1 MAVARWPPTPAIR
14 QRSAD
19 REEGAM
25 VDSTVLGVAGLGV
38 VGTLGA
44 GLIGFAGPSW
54 NEQRIQRA
62 RDKREARRALRV
74 IAFEVFDQ
82 TTRLEQL
89 AEAVEHKDR
98 VQALHY
104 VIRNLPDETS
114 EWRRHKDDLALLV
127 TDQTGWRLV
136 AAF

>member
-1 MAVARWPPTPAIR
+1 
-14 QRSAD
+14 
-19 REEGAM
+19 
-25 VDSTVLGVAGLGV
+25 L
-38 VGTLGA
+38 
-44 GLIGFAGPSW
+44 
-54 NEQRIQRA
+54 
-62 RDKREARRALRV
+62 

-114 EWRRHKDDLALLV
+114 EWRRHKDELCALGDRSDRLEARRGLLV
-127 TDQTGWRLV
+127 RTDPGR
-136 AAF
+136 AFTEGTSPEVLEPLMEQLPRIPHVSQEARSHLASLLSESTTTAPRDAELQFSPTCPWTV